1 MSNALRE
8 KFIQVVKE
16 NNLISQDDK
25 IVVAVSGGPDSM
37 TLLKLLNELK
47 KEINFEIV
55 VAHVNHKIRKES
67 EKEKIYVENY
77 CKNITVPFY
86 YLEKDVISESKEHK
100 MGIEEY
106 ARKIRYE
113 FFYKVKK
120 ETSSNKIAIAHN
132 LNDKIE
138 TILLN
143 MIRGC
148 SSKGLIGM
156 EYMSQDIIR
165 PLIDFKKQ

>member
-1 MSNALRE
+1 
-8 KFIQVVKE
+8 
-16 NNLISQDDK
+16 
-25 IVVAVSGGPDSM
+25 M

-100 MGIEEY
+100 MGI
-106 ARKIRYE
+106 
-113 FFYKVKK
+113 
-120 ETSSNKIAIAHN
+120 
-132 LNDKIE
+132 
-138 TILLN
+138 
-143 MIRGC
+143 
-148 SSKGLIGM
+148 
-156 EYMSQDIIR
+156 
-165 PLIDFKKQ
+165 